1 MLHADRLDAG
11 FLDKPNDIHELRILH
26 CASGCMLWVS
36 NASPAHNIDPVQAI
50 GGSDSSLLT
59 KPFAWGEEEL
69 HRVRRLR
76 KGLFVYASC
85 GPELDYLDQVGHMLW
100 RDICLLRYKRSKM
113 DVSDTFI
120 PE

>member
-11 FLDKPNDIHELRILH
+11 FLDKPNDIYELRILH

-76 KGLFVYASC
+76 KGLFVYMPLAALNWTISIKSA
-85 GPELDYLDQVGHMLW
+85 
-100 RDICLLRYKRSKM
+100 ICSGGTYAC
-113 DVSDTFI
+113 
-120 PE
+120 

>member
-11 FLDKPNDIHELRILH
+11 FLDKPNDIYELRILH

-85 GPELDYLDQVGHMLW
+85 RPELDYLDQIGHMLW

>member
-36 NASPAHNIDPVQAI
+36 NASPAHNIDPVQTI

-85 GPELDYLDQVGHMLW
+85 RPELDYLDQIGHMLW